1 MRMKNFDK
9 IEKKIWDN
17 IIAPENPRSMDT
29 ESSWVYLEQQMNNG
43 LAVEP
48 IETKDSRQSIFSI
61 FNWSFQFP
69 IAIAFS
75 IFVIISVFTLY
86 KSVNTTTVQTTN
98 GTVST
103 VKLSD
108 GSIIKLNSAS
118 KLSYKS
124 NFNEKSRNIVLF
136 GEAFF
141 NIEHNQNPFIIEVD
155 GAKIKVLGTKFNVQS
170 RANWFEVGVTEGKV
184 LVTKNDKSIILKDGQ
199 RIVMDSSFDLEP
211 ETSPAYKNYPDW
223 VHNKLYCEKK
233 SLKEVCNDIERK
245 FNITIKFANSSIGE
259 KTITGLL
266 DASNL
271 KSVLS
276 SISLLSQHE
285 FKFDGDTYTML

>member
-1 MRMKNFDK
+1 
-9 IEKKIWDN
+9 
-17 IIAPENPRSMDT
+17 MDT

-43 LAVEP
+43 LAIEP

-86 KSVNTTTVQTTN
+86 KSVNTTIVQTTN

-155 GAKIKVLGTKFNVQS
+155 GAKIKVLGMKLMFSLVQI
-170 RANWFEVGVTEGKV
+170 GLK
-184 LVTKNDKSIILKDGQ
+184 LVSQRVKS
-199 RIVMDSSFDLEP
+199 
-211 ETSPAYKNYPDW
+211 
-223 VHNKLYCEKK
+223 
-233 SLKEVCNDIERK
+233 
-245 FNITIKFANSSIGE
+245 
-259 KTITGLL
+259 
-266 DASNL
+266 
-271 KSVLS
+271 
-276 SISLLSQHE
+276 
-285 FKFDGDTYTML
+285 